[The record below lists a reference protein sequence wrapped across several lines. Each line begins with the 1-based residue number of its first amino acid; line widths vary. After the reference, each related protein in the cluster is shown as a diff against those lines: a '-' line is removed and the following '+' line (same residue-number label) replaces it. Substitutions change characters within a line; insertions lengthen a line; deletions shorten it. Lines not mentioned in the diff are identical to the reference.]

1 MQATSS
7 TDTDAL
13 SRFNELEG
21 RIERVLEVLAATRDQ
36 KDAAE
41 KALADARE
49 KNIALQGELDEMR
62 EERREI
68 VGRVER
74 LLVGTIAALDPKE
87 VE

>member
-21 RIERVLEVLAATRDQ
+21 RIARVLEVLAATRDQ

-49 KNIALQGELDEMR
+49 KNIALQGELDKMR
-62 EERREI
+62 EVRREI
-68 VGRVER
+68 VGRIER
-74 LLVGTIAALDPKE
+74 LVGAIAAQDPKE

>member
-1 MQATSS
+1 MPATSS

-36 KDAAE
+36 KGAAE
-41 KALADARE
+41 KALADARDRI
-49 KNIALQGELDEMR
+49 IALEGELDEMR

-74 LLVGTIAALDPKE
+74 LVRTIAASDPKE

>member
-13 SRFNELEG
+13 ARFNELEG
-21 RIERVLEVLAATRDQ
+21 RIESVLGVLAAARDQ

-41 KALADARE
+41 KALADARDR
-49 KNIALQGELDEMR
+49 IVALQGELDEMR
-62 EERREI
+62 AERREI

-74 LLVGTIAALDPKE
+74 LVGTIAALDPKE